1 MNPSITT
8 TTVRDADTIWHEQGG
23 WFDARW
29 HFSFDRYRDPEQ
41 MGVGALR
48 VFNDDR
54 IIGGAE
60 WPLHPHQDIESLT
73 YVVEGHFLHGDSLG
87 NDGRLE
93 PGAAQVMTFSHRGDL
108 HSETNGSTHEPLRFI
123 QFWILPSVRGL
134 ETRVQQR
141 QYTIDD
147 RTDRWLEI
155 MGPVGT
161 AGLDLAQ
168 DARALVAHLTD
179 RGSLQHSFDNGRGGY
194 LYVIDGSVALDG
206 ERLRA
211 RDAAKVTGPA
221 NLRLATDAAAE
232 LILIDVPLQFEPV
245 GVWAAGR

>member
-1 MNPSITT
+1 MS
-8 TTVRDADTIWHEQGG
+8 RGG

-54 IIGGAE
+54 IIAAAE

-73 YVVEGHFLHGDSLG
+73 YVVEGKFLHADSLG
-87 NDGRLE
+87 NNGCLE

-108 HSETNGSTHEPLRFI
+108 HSERNGSTDEPLRFI

-141 QYTIDD
+141 QFTVED
-147 RTDRWLEI
+147 RTDRWLQI
-155 MGPVGT
+155 MGLVGT
-161 AGLDLAQ
+161 DGLDLAQ

-179 RGSLQHSFDNGRGGY
+179 RGSLQHNFDTARGGY
-194 LYVIDGSVALDG
+194 LYVIDGRVAVDG
-206 ERLRA
+206 EPLRA
-211 RDAAKVTGPA
+211 GDAAKITRPA
-221 NLRLATDAAAE
+221 DLRLGTGVAAE
-232 LILIDVPLQFEPV
+232 LILIDVPLEFEPT
-245 GVWAAGR
+245 GVWAGER